1 MMLVNQLNTDNTNK
15 GKKEDS
21 KKMLVLM
28 CCFLFYGLVAALEP
42 PVGLSAQGLK
52 AIALMID
59 AILLWVFEI
68 IPICVSAVLL
78 LVLPDLL
85 GIVPMSQTFSHF
97 MISTVIFIFSAFII
111 VQAFTNSGLANR
123 ISLVVSSL
131 FGSKPDKVLLSFMLP
146 TTILSSVFLDITT
159 SLIFSG
165 LAYVL
170 LQKNNCMPGK
180 SIFGRSIMIGI
191 PIAAAIGGIGTPAG
205 SGLNVLSISLLK
217 DVSGVEINFLQ
228 WTMIGFPMAL
238 ALTLIAWFI
247 IKNWYPAEIK
257 EVKGLEDVKQK
268 LKDLGKMSTLEK
280 KFSVIFLITLIMWFS
295 SPWSGINPTIVAIIT
310 ASVFFLPKIELVE
323 WKIAKNVISWDS
335 LFLVGSASSLAMM
348 LVDTQASAWLAN
360 TFLGGFVGSSMLVLL
375 FVVSAFGVFSHLIVP
390 VANAVLAIA
399 IPIVAILAEKTGIN
413 PIYLVMPIAFTASNV
428 FLMPLDPIPLTS
440 YQYGYWKMPDMIK
453 PGFIISLAWIALNV
467 IFMMGAQIF
476 NIF

>member
-1 MMLVNQLNTDNTNK
+1 MMSVNQLNTNHAN
-15 GKKEDS
+15 KKEDV
-21 KKMLVLM
+21 KKLFVLI
-28 CCFLFYGLVAALEP
+28 CCFLFYGLVAGLEP
-42 PVGLSAQGLK
+42 PSGLSTQGLK
-52 AIALMID
+52 AIALMIV

-85 GIVPMSQTFSHF
+85 GIVPMSQTFSNF

-146 TTILSSVFLDITT
+146 TAILSMVFLDIPT

-165 LAYVL
+165 LAYVI
-170 LQKNNCMPGK
+170 LQKNNCMPRK
-180 SIFGRSIMIGI
+180 SNFGRSMMIGI

-217 DVSGVEINFLQ
+217 DVSGIEINFLQ
-228 WTMIGFPMAL
+228 WTIIGFPMAL

-247 IKNWYPAEIK
+247 IKNWYPSEIK

-280 KFSVIFLITLIMWFS
+280 KFSVIFFITLIMWFS

-310 ASVFFLPKIELVE
+310 ASVFFLPKINLAE
-323 WKIAKNVISWDS
+323 WDKVKNVISWDS
-335 LFLVGSASSLAMM
+335 LFLVGTASSLAMM
-348 LVDTQASAWLAN
+348 LVSTKASAWIAN
-360 TFLGGFVGSSMLVLL
+360 TFLSGFAGSSMIVLL
-375 FVVSAFGVFSHLIVP
+375 LAVSAFGVFSHLIVP

-399 IPIVAILAEKTGIN
+399 IPIVAILAEQAGIN

-440 YQYGYWKMPDMIK
+440 FPYGYWTLPDMIK
-453 PGFIISLAWIALNV
+453 PGFVISLVWIVLNV

-476 NIF
+476 NII